1 MNYYSIASHDT
12 RPWMPICL
20 RGKLELGAIIGQALN
35 ITRLAI
41 DSNKQQL
48 TQCGVVN
55 KQKLADVPIWKP

>member
-1 MNYYSIASHDT
+1 MNANMLEREVGTWSHNWESI
-12 RPWMPICL
+12 
-20 RGKLELGAIIGQALN
+20 ELD

-55 KQKLADVPIWKP
+55 KQKLAYVPIQMP